1 MSLHVTRAFALS
13 IALLAASVF
22 LLAGCAEMQE
32 KAQEKYVLVK
42 EKVQEQVRVIKEKI
56 RKMRGLEPAPP
67 PPKPPEVVAVPAPV
81 PEPPAAPGEPAKPA
95 PVPAPVAATGISLRA
110 NCSGK
115 DETGYTENIQLD
127 VSNGTVNRF
136 DARIEVP
143 RRGSCKF
150 GMAEFRQ
157 TRTAPHVEMLARS
170 GSECAVRIWQQ
181 NERVTAAVSD
191 CSEMCTRGAF
201 EYVWPIELDAQT
213 GSCM

>member
-1 MSLHVTRAFALS
+1 MRIHVHRALALS
-13 IALLAASVF
+13 IALLVSSAF
-22 LLAGCAEMQE
+22 LLEGCAEMQE

-42 EKVQEQVRVIKEKI
+42 EKVQEKVRVIKEKI

-81 PEPPAAPGEPAKPA
+81 PVPPSAPGEPAKVE

-110 NCSGK
+110 ICSGK

-127 VSNGTVNRF
+127 VSNGTVNQF

-150 GMAEFRQ
+150 GMGDFRQ
-157 TRTAPHVEMLARS
+157 TRTAPHVELMARS
-170 GSECAVRIWQQ
+170 GSQCAVRIWQQ
-181 NERVTAAVSD
+181 SERVTAAVSD

-201 EYVWPIELDAQT
+201 EYVWPIELDAET